1 MKMTNNNNKEKIKVI
16 ESNLMSIIWKFQ
28 TELYT
33 QGAGILSS
41 KDIEIIDKHWKL
53 LKLVTEHTFD
63 MINEDPFLKQ
73 EKVGN
78 I

>member
-1 MKMTNNNNKEKIKVI
+1 MNNKDKIQIV

-33 QGAGILSS
+33 QGAGLLSS
-41 KDIEIIDKHWKL
+41 KDIEVIEKHWKL

-63 MINEDPFLKQ
+63 LIHDDTSSSSDKI
-73 EKVGN
+73 GN